1 MPEREPMHPDLAAA
15 LRAYEVEVRDGTER
29 SQKMAF
35 ETLNLVRRRLG
46 GAAVIATNN
55 AGQESTSQ
63 EQPGDQQLAAS

>member
-35 ETLNLVRRRLG
+35 EALRLIQRRLG
-46 GAAVIATNN
+46 GAAVLAANEIDQTRRPD
-55 AGQESTSQ
+55 TS
-63 EQPGDQQLAAS
+63 EQQLAAG

>member
-35 ETLNLVRRRLG
+35 ETLRLVRRRLG
-46 GAAVIATNN
+46 GAAVTATNGEN
-55 AGQESTSQ
+55 KDSTQ
-63 EQPGDQQLAAS
+63 EQLGDQQRAAS